1 MRKARQ
7 ISPLVHDPLGLLALP
22 IESIGRDRPADDGP
36 QPGTNAKLLDAEE
49 RLGVANAAQII
60 GGALVAV
67 LIALCLVAPLGI
79 VKTPQI
85 VSHCHSEGGCGVLSA
100 IARRGAIDRAPSGQ
114 ARALLR
120 SHCLSQ
126 GHPEK

>member
-36 QPGTNAKLLDAEE
+36 QPGTNAKLLDVEE
-49 RLGVANAAQII
+49 RLGMANAAQTI
-60 GGALVAV
+60 GGALVVV
-67 LIALCLVAPLGI
+67 LIAVSLVAPLGP

-85 VSHCHSEGGCGVLSA
+85 VSHCHSEGGCRVLSA
-100 IARRGAIDRAPSGQ
+100 IARGGASDGEPSGH
-114 ARALLR
+114 AWALLR

-126 GHPEK
+126 GQSEK